1 MAGSPDGRHAL
12 VTGGSRGIGRAI
24 AAALVRSGA
33 RVTVMGRDRA
43 SLEAVVARG
52 DAHALAVAD
61 VTDRAALQAAVA
73 EAAREAPFDVLVAN
87 AGGAES
93 APFLKTDPALFARMF
108 DLNLM
113 GVIHP
118 AQALLPGM
126 LEQGFGR
133 IVAVSSTA
141 GLKGYGY
148 VSAYCAAKHAVVGL
162 VRALAQE
169 TAGTGITV
177 NAVCPGYTETELVTE
192 SVTRIAEKTGRSREA
207 ALAEIVKN
215 NPLGRLVSPEEV
227 AATVAFLVSPGASA
241 ITGQAIAVAGGE
253 V

>member
-241 ITGQAIAVAGGE
+241 MTGQAIAVAGGE